1 MSAPCNWHYFQLD
14 QSNLKLKSMN
24 LEEIILDV
32 NSSSLECST
41 LVSLLFVVVAWFS
54 HWVNSCNNV
63 K

>member
-1 MSAPCNWHYFQLD
+1 MSAPCNWRYFQLD

-24 LEEIILDV
+24 LEEIIFDV